1 MVIVTTEKEKVLLC
15 LEDAEL
21 PQSRIAE
28 MLNVRQAH
36 VSRALKQ
43 LTENG
48 MANLA
53 KGHIPGVKK
62 SVKIYST
69 TENGKNLVAAL
80 KHRIGKQS
88 IIVRDLKGVE
98 SIVKF
103 SDANNFLKKN
113 VGKTVTIA
121 ELLTLL
127 HRNVLDVKTV
137 LKRSVG
143 VVDFVSE
150 KPELKHFYG
159 RKNELN
165 EISRFMSSDAKML
178 SIKGI
183 AGIGKTT
190 LMSNAVDKYIM
201 EKNVFWHRFN
211 EFSTMESCLKHLSE
225 FLSMLKRNKLR
236 GYIYSKE
243 KIDIM
248 EIMVLLE
255 EELKNIGALL
265 VYDDTHKMKEGLAG
279 FFRELF
285 CLLRKCR
292 NVKVMLAGRRMSGLY
307 DRQDVADGFVKEIIL
322 GGLDREASRKLLKEK
337 GIKQA
342 EKIHRFTGGHPLM
355 LELVKS
361 EKIVGDDIYSFLKN
375 EIYDKL
381 NDEEKEIMG
390 SLSVFRFPFSSR
402 FFLENNIPIDMV
414 DTFVDGSMMERLSN
428 VYHLH
433 DIIRGFVYERLTE
446 TQKQMH
452 HRTAGL
458 YYENEKGD
466 RALVEYMYHFMKADD
481 NRRAVAV
488 MVKQGEKLVH
498 RGFSDEIMGLLK
510 NFNEKELSLDDWAK
524 MLLLKGKIYDIAGK
538 WDSTMKCYNSL
549 LKLSRQS
556 KDNEKMA
563 ETYLRIGDV
572 YAQKSRWDI
581 ALKNYMK
588 ALEISEKNRDCY
600 RTAYA
605 HFGIGSIYHRKGETN
620 KAVESLNKSLL
631 IGKGFD
637 AIKQKTYRILGNVY
651 GDKGD
656 YDKAVELYKKCLNVS
671 KKLGDKYEI
680 VRAYNNIGAAYDSKD
695 LDEEATRYYEKQIK
709 LAEEAGFM
717 RGMAYGMVN
726 ISGTSWKKNLEKA
739 IQYCESGMK
748 IFKRLDEKM
757 MIASAHSHYGVLLT
771 QKKDWGKAVEHFNEG
786 IKVGEEIGSWDALSK
801 LHFFYGK
808 MYKEK
813 GDMRKAKT
821 QFRNALKCYKKLG
834 NKTKIKETEK
844 EISLLQS

>member
-1 MVIVTTEKEKVLLC
+1 MVIVTTGKEKVLLC

-21 PQSRIAE
+21 PQFRIAE
-28 MLNVRQAH
+28 MLNMRQAH

-48 MANLA
+48 MVDGA

-62 SVKIYST
+62 SVKIYSA
-69 TENGKNLVAAL
+69 TENGKNRIRAL

-88 IIVRDLKGVE
+88 ITVRDLKGVE

-103 SDANNFLKKN
+103 SYANNFLKKN
-113 VGKTVTIA
+113 VGKTVTAA

-127 HRNVLDVKTV
+127 HRNVLDVKLL
-137 LKRSVG
+137 LKKSVG
-143 VVDFVSE
+143 VVDFAEE
-150 KPELKHFYG
+150 KPGVKHFYG
-159 RKNELN
+159 RKNELD
-165 EISRFMSSDAKML
+165 EIKRFMSSDSKIL
-178 SIKGI
+178 SIRGI

-190 LMSNAVDKYIM
+190 LMSNAVDEYRI
-201 EKNVFWHRFN
+201 EKNVFWHRFS
-211 EFSTMESCLKHLSE
+211 EFSTVKSCLKHLSE

-243 KIDIM
+243 KIDVTEVLI
-248 EIMVLLE
+248 LLE
-255 EELKNIGALL
+255 EEFKNIDALL
-265 VYDDTHKMKEGLAG
+265 VYDDAYKIKEEVAG
-279 FFRELF
+279 FFREIF
-285 CLLRKCR
+285 CLLRRCK
-292 NVKVMLAGRRMSGLY
+292 NVKVMVAGRRMSGLY

-342 EKIHRFTGGHPLM
+342 EKIYRFTGGHPLM
-355 LELVKS
+355 LEIIKS

-390 SLSVFRFPFSSR
+390 ASSVFRFPFSSR
-402 FFLENNIPIDMV
+402 FFLENNIPMDTV
-414 DTFVDGSMMERLSN
+414 DGFVDGSMMERLSD

-433 DIIRGFVYERLTE
+433 DIIRGFIYERLTE
-446 TQKQMH
+446 TQKRRH

-466 RALVEYMYHFMKADD
+466 RALVECMYHFTKADD
-481 NRRAVAV
+481 NRRVVAV
-488 MVKQGEKLVH
+488 MVKQGEKLVD
-498 RGFSDEIMGLLK
+498 RGFSDEIMALLK
-510 NFNEKELSLDDWAK
+510 NFNEKTLSVNDWAV

-538 WDSTMKCYNSL
+538 WDNAMSCYNSL
-549 LKLSRQS
+549 LKLSRQI
-556 KDNEKMA
+556 KDNEKIA
-563 ETYLRIGDV
+563 ETHLRIGDV
-572 YAQKSRWDI
+572 YAKKSMWDT
-581 ALKNYMK
+581 
-588 ALEISEKNRDCY
+588 ALENYRKTLKMSEFNRDRY

-620 KAVESLNKSLL
+620 KAIQSLNKSLS

-637 AIKQKTYRILGNVY
+637 AVKQKTYRVLGNVY
-651 GDKGD
+651 GDRGD
-656 YDKAVELYKKCLNVS
+656 YDKAVELYKMCLNIS

-680 VRAYNNIGAAYDSKD
+680 VRAYNNIGAAYDSRD
-695 LDEEATRYYEKQIK
+695 MDDEATRYYEKQIK
-709 LAEEAGFM
+709 LAEGAGFM
-717 RGMAYGMVN
+717 RGVAYGMVN
-726 ISGTSWKKNLEKA
+726 ISGTCWKKNLEKA
-739 IQYCESGMK
+739 VWYCEKGMK

-757 MIASAHSHYGVLLT
+757 MIASAHAHYGFLLA
-771 QKKDWGKAVEHFNEG
+771 QKKNWRKAVEHFNEG
-786 IKVGEEIGSWDALSK
+786 IKVGEKLGSWDALSK
-801 LHFFYGK
+801 LHFFYGR

-813 GDMRKAKT
+813 GELRKAKT
-821 QFRNALKCYKKLG
+821 QFRNALKYYRKLG

-844 EISLLQS
+844 EISLL